1 MVVETLE
8 EPIWEKQKGETPNQY
23 FYFLEFLE
31 YPTFNLKEF
40 HQHLTEN
47 IQDSTKFN
55 KILKYQTIRK
65 ISSENKWKERKL
77 AQRTLQKEDL
87 METLNQLDL
96 ECKVENYK
104 SKQEIE
110 NTLITQILTAIT
122 LGQPLSQIN
131 QGIQGLKTLHEDKLL
146 DQEKPTNYNKTDIDA
161 ETHVQHQGVDELI
174 GAFYV
179 SKAEWDKRK
188 KE

>member
-1 MVVETLE
+1 MAIEQLQ
-8 EPIWEKQKGETPNQY
+8 EPIWERQKGETPNHY
-23 FYFLEFLE
+23 CYFLEFLE

-40 HQHLTEN
+40 HKHLCEN
-47 IQDSTKFN
+47 IQKSTNVN
-55 KILKYQTIRK
+55 KIVKYQTIRK
-65 ISSENKWKERKL
+65 ISSQNKWKERKQS
-77 AQRTLQKEDL
+77 QRASQKDDL
-87 METLNQLDL
+87 METLNQLDI

-110 NTLITQILTAIT
+110 TTLIQNILTAIA

-161 ETHVQHQGVDELI
+161 EAKVAHQGVTELLE
-174 GAFYV
+174 AFYV
-179 SKAEWDKRK
+179 SKTEWDKRK
-188 KE
+188 E